1 MKQIFTTLILFSS
14 LYANQPVMLESEEGI
29 DPCALS
35 KVQGLDKRGD
45 GFLAV
50 RSAAGSSHPM
60 IDKLYNDQKVWSC
73 DVDGKWIGIVYGGEE
88 CVYPTSNSR
97 KQPYKGKCKT
107 GWVYN
112 KWLLVIAG

>member
-1 MKQIFTTLILFSS
+1 MKQIIITLILLSS

-35 KVQGLDKRGD
+35 KVQGLDPRGD

-50 RSAAGSSHPM
+50 RSGPNSSYPM
-60 IDKLYNDQKVWSC
+60 IDKLYNDQEVWAC
-73 DVDGKWIGIVYGGEE
+73 DVDGKWIGIVYGEK
-88 CVYPTSNSR
+88 CDYPASYSP
-97 KQPYKGKCKT
+97 KQAYRGNCKS

-112 KWLLVIAG
+112 KWILQIAG